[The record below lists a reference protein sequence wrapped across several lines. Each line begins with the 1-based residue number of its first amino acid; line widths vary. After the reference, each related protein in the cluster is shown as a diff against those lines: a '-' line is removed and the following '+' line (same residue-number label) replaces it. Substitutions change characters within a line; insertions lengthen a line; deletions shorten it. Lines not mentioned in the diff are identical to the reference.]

1 MKSTHD
7 EWTNTVVENERNTT
21 DGHLS
26 LFNTMHADA
35 GWMLLFTIFI
45 VCIMHWTYFDD
56 EEEKEKKELLE
67 QTYKGSSQLR
77 QQRVWYSVRR
87 RQQTW

>member
-35 GWMLLFTIFI
+35 GWMLLFTIFSTI
-45 VCIMHWTYFDD
+45 FLSMINN
-56 EEEKEKKELLE
+56 ELE
-67 QTYKGSSQLR
+67 Q
-77 QQRVWYSVRR
+77 
-87 RQQTW
+87 